1 MGELATNATATFS
14 RRRMSKRGA
23 EGQGGEERYGSWDS
37 GNAAM
42 DDKPKAATAAQ
53 MAKRK

>member
-1 MGELATNATATFS
+1 LGKLATNAAEACWQ
-14 RRRMSKRGA
+14 RRMSKRGA